1 MDGTVVTIGVP
12 DPDVTVDLNVQQL
25 ALSDK
30 KLTGCFYDGGRP
42 HHDAPRYVEMYRRG
56 QLKLDELITT
66 KYDITEVNEAVAD
79 LHAGVNARGVF
90 RLGRHELKHVDFG
103 RRDVVLVPQ
112 PRRRTCGDSVRNG
125 CMIAADAFSEGS

>member
-25 ALSDK
+25 ALSHK
-30 KLTGCFYDGGRP
+30 KLTGCFYGGGRP
-42 HHDAPRYVEMYRRG
+42 DHDAPRYVEMYRRG

-66 KYDITEVNEAVAD
+66 KYDITQVNEAVAD

-90 RLGRHELKHVDFG
+90 RLGCHERKHVDFG
-103 RRDVVLVPQ
+103 RRDVVVLVPQ
-112 PRRRTCGDSVRNG
+112 PKRRTSAR
-125 CMIAADAFSEGS
+125 